1 MPRDTKLSRAVEKVG
16 DHLVDGFHLI
26 ALFVIGGT
34 IVWSAAYEYMDI
46 VRRGHASLQ
55 DILVLFIYLELGAM
69 VGIYFKTNRLPVR
82 FLLYIGITVLTR
94 SLVIDVET
102 GHSHILLII
111 TSAILM
117 LALAIVVLGYG
128 SSRFSSDEIEERQ
141 RRIKVD

>member
-1 MPRDTKLSRAVEKVG
+1 MSRDSKLSRAVENIG
-16 DHLVDGFHLI
+16 DYLVEGFHLI

-34 IVWSAAYEYMDI
+34 IVWSAIYEYIGI
-46 VRRGHASLQ
+46 VHQGHASLQ

-94 SLVIDVET
+94 SLVIDVEAEK
-102 GHSHILLII
+102 SHILLII

-128 SSRFSSDEIEERQ
+128 SSRFSSDEIGVG
-141 RRIKVD
+141 RRNIKIE

>member
-1 MPRDTKLSRAVEKVG
+1 MSRDTKLSRAVEKVG

-34 IVWSAAYEYMDI
+34 IVWSAIYEYIGI
-46 VRRGHASLQ
+46 VRNGHASLQ

-94 SLVIDVET
+94 SLVVDVET
-102 GHSHILLII
+102 GDSHILLII

-128 SSRFSSDEIEERQ
+128 SSRFSADEIDVRQ
-141 RRIKVD
+141 RNIKVD

>member
-1 MPRDTKLSRAVEKVG
+1 MSSNTKLSRFVENIG
-16 DHLVDGFHLI
+16 DYLVEGFHLV

-34 IVWSAAYEYMDI
+34 IVWSALYQYIDI
-46 VRRGHASLQ
+46 VRQGHASLQ
-55 DILVLFIYLELGAM
+55 DILILFIYLELGAM

-94 SLVIDVET
+94 SLVVDVEADE
-102 GHSHILLII
+102 SHILLII

-128 SSRFSSDEIEERQ
+128 SSRFSSDEVDVRQ
-141 RRIKVD
+141 ENIKVK

>member
-1 MPRDTKLSRAVEKVG
+1 MSRDTKLSRAVENIG
-16 DHLVDGFHLI
+16 DYLVEGFHLI

-34 IVWSAAYEYMDI
+34 IVWSAIYEYMGI
-46 VRRGHASLQ
+46 VRQGHASLQ

-94 SLVIDVET
+94 SLVIDVEAEQ
-102 GHSHILLII
+102 SHILLVI
-111 TSAILM
+111 TAAILM

-128 SSRFSSDEIEERQ
+128 SSRFSSDEIDVRQ
-141 RRIKVD
+141 RNIKVE

>member
-1 MPRDTKLSRAVEKVG
+1 MSSNTKLSRFVENIG
-16 DHLVDGFHLI
+16 DYLVEGFHLI

-34 IVWSAAYEYMDI
+34 IVWSALYQYIDI
-46 VRRGHASLQ
+46 VRQGHASLQ
-55 DILVLFIYLELGAM
+55 DILILFIYLELGAM

-94 SLVIDVET
+94 SLVVDVEADE
-102 GHSHILLII
+102 SHILLII

-128 SSRFSSDEIEERQ
+128 SSRFSSDEIDVRQ
-141 RRIKVD
+141 ENIKVK